1 MEKQLILELAEV
13 ILGWNGK
20 VSDVSL
26 RISLQGII
34 NVLKVKGS
42 ATVQLKGPPNDIQM
56 HMLIQSGNIAM
67 ASVTTR
73 LSTLFQGSKD
83 AFEKLFELNVP
94 GNVVKILVPGTSSAK
109 TVKVRLLGRYSKG
122 NLKEKSKIPAK
133 QVEEEKKSEGNKSI
147 DYELSEEKNKNQE
160 KNFEEYLK
168 KEETKARS
176 EVLTQSN
183 KLNEEEKNQ
192 KTQEISRQ
200 DLESKCIEEKSIKLT
215 EDTNKPKQFLSL
227 IPLSQSS
234 IQSIC
239 PYLKNIKLS
248 YFHYSEIS
256 RILTSL
262 KAEMGANFQKFI
274 QEPVRRETKASPVR
288 RLTNTG
294 PSSPKKVET
303 SQISFTSTG
312 KQEDNSIDIPCS
324 VEIGIEKLNIRNSR
338 ELI

>member
-122 NLKEKSKIPAK
+122 NLKEKSKISAL
-133 QVEEEKKSEGNKSI
+133 KSCNMMKM
-147 DYELSEEKNKNQE
+147 
-160 KNFEEYLK
+160 
-168 KEETKARS
+168 
-176 EVLTQSN
+176 V
-183 KLNEEEKNQ
+183 
-192 KTQEISRQ
+192 
-200 DLESKCIEEKSIKLT
+200 
-215 EDTNKPKQFLSL
+215 
-227 IPLSQSS
+227 
-234 IQSIC
+234 
-239 PYLKNIKLS
+239 
-248 YFHYSEIS
+248 
-256 RILTSL
+256 
-262 KAEMGANFQKFI
+262 
-274 QEPVRRETKASPVR
+274 
-288 RLTNTG
+288 
-294 PSSPKKVET
+294 
-303 SQISFTSTG
+303 
-312 KQEDNSIDIPCS
+312 
-324 VEIGIEKLNIRNSR
+324 
-338 ELI
+338 